1 MTTTKTK
8 QQIKTEWLEAL
19 RSGAYKQ
26 TGGTMKRRLENGYRG
41 YCCLGV
47 LCEAVLGELIVTETW
62 ESTFQGATS
71 LYEAAESVW
80 TRDLNRQVIQMNDED
95 MTFIQIADFIE
106 ENWVLD
112 DNK

>member
-26 TGGTMKRRLENGYRG
+26 TDGTMKRTLKDGSTG

-47 LCEAVLGELIVTETW
+47 LCEAVLGEHIVTET
-62 ESTFQGATS
+62 QGGTS
-71 LYEAAESVW
+71 LYKAAESVW
-80 TRDLNRQVIQMNDED
+80 TRNLNRSVIQMNDED